1 MGRFAATSFTILL
14 VLAGCDATNTTG
26 TKIQRDDDTAKSPTP
41 AVEPFDI
48 DDHLGQ
54 PIVVEGTLEGNWLVS
69 PSGGEFGVTHKGRD
83 PLRIRYHSVP
93 LALSGAEKVAQQ
105 LVDSAGKQVRLQGHI
120 SRITVE
126 GRRRHPLGQA
136 GYTGEIPAH
145 VVYYMFVTSCE
156 TFSSGPVSAESR

>member
-1 MGRFAATSFTILL
+1 MGRFVAAYFTILL
-14 VLAGCDATNTTG
+14 ALAGCDATSTTG
-26 TKIQRDDDTAKSPTP
+26 TEIQPDDHTANSPTLT
-41 AVEPFDI
+41 VEPFDI

-54 PIVVEGTLEGNWLVS
+54 PIVVEGMLEGNWLVS

-105 LVDSAGKQVRLQGHI
+105 LVDSAGKQVRLHGQI
-120 SRITVE
+120 SRIRVE
-126 GRRRHPLGQA
+126 GRTRLPSGQA
-136 GYTGEIPAH
+136 GYTGEIPPH

-156 TFSSGPVSAESR
+156 TFSSAL